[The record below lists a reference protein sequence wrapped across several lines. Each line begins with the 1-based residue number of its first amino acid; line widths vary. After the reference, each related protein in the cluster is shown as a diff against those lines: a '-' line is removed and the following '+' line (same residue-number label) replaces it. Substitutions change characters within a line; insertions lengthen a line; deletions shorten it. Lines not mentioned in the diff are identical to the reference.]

1 MPTSPTVAMPAASTG
16 SEPAFSEQE
25 DGSSAGPPSSIVSI
39 PTSAVHR
46 LVAGQAVTDLASA
59 VKELV
64 DNAIDAGATSI
75 NSESRIIVSPK
86 ICLTSAKSEKY
97 LYLWLHIMIHHVN
110 V

>member
-1 MPTSPTVAMPAASTG
+1 MAAAG
-16 SEPAFSEQE
+16 SEPAFSEHE
-25 DGSSAGPPSSIVSI
+25 DGSSAGPSSIVSI

-75 NSESRIIVSPK
+75 HSESIF
-86 ICLTSAKSEKY
+86 CC
-97 LYLWLHIMIHHVN
+97 
-110 V
+110 